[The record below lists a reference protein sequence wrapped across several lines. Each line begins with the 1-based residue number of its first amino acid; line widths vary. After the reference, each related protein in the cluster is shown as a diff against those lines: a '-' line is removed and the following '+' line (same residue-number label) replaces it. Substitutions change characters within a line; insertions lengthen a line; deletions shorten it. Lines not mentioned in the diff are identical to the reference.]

1 MYLTAVKVVN
11 AREDLSVL
19 IGYALLSSVLA
30 DMRLLPLL
38 RLGRFSN

>member
-11 AREDLSVL
+11 AGEDLSVL

-30 DMRLLPLL
+30 DVRLLPLL
-38 RLGRFSN
+38 GLGGFPN

>member
-1 MYLTAVKVVN
+1 MYLTAVEVVN
-11 AREDLSVL
+11 AGENLSVL
-19 IGYALLSSVLA
+19 IGYALLSSVLT